1 MALLGDDVTPLPSR
15 ISQAPEAYSV
25 LPAVALSTA
34 SKAFCEW
41 VISAVN
47 LIMTT
52 VGLLLLCSCGNII
65 AACLILQDTLYLAEH
80 CCWTSRLR
88 NFVF

>member
-1 MALLGDDVTPLPSR
+1 MALLGDDVTPLPSC

-52 VGLLLLCSCGNII
+52 VGLLLLCSCGNIARHALFGRTLLLDLQI
-65 AACLILQDTLYLAEH
+65 EKLCL
-80 CCWTSRLR
+80 LR
-88 NFVF
+88 MN